1 MTKKIYSQ
9 PEMQI
14 AQMAS
19 MTLMQAVS
27 SAGDTLGMKN
37 IESDQW

>member
-1 MTKKIYSQ
+1 
-9 PEMQI
+9 MQI

-27 SAGDTLGMKN
+27 SAGDTMGMKN

>member
-14 AQMAS
+14 AKMAS

-27 SAGDTLGMKN
+27 SAGDTMGMKN